1 MRLIFRTLFVLLLV
15 GQSACSS
22 FGKPQA
28 IERKHYESYEKDI
41 GYAQVVR
48 SGKTLYVSG
57 VVSFAS
63 SFVLQLQENYTT
75 INKILKDY
83 GVDTRSIVKETIYT
97 RDMEALKLA
106 IPQRKAFFQDDAYP
120 AASWVQISRLFDEK
134 NLLEIEVE
142 VHLP

>member
-1 MRLIFRTLFVLLLV
+1 MRLIFRSLIIVLLI
-15 GQSACSS
+15 GQTACASLC
-22 FGKPQA
+22 KPQA

-57 VVSFAS
+57 VVSFAAT
-63 SFVLQLQENYTT
+63 FVLQLQENYTT

-83 GVDTRSIVKETIYT
+83 GVDSRSIVKETIYT
-97 RDMEALKLA
+97 RDMEALKSA
-106 IPQRKAFFQDDAYP
+106 IPQRKVFFKDEVYP
-120 AASWVQISRLFDEK
+120 SASWVQVSRLFDEK